1 MLTIGTSIPVT
12 IKNLKIT
19 GGKNASGNGGGI
31 YMATSANVTLESGS
45 LISENYAEKKGGG
58 I

>member
-19 GGKNASGNGGGI
+19 GGNASNGGGI
-31 YMATSANVTLESGS
+31 YVGKSANVTLDNGS